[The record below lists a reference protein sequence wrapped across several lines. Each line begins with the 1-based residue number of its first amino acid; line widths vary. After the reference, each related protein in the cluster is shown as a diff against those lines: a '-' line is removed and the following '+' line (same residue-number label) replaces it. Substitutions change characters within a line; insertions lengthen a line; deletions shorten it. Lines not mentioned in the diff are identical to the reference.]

1 MKKKP
6 AVAFISV
13 PSVSYGEIFD
23 MGAMPPVLSMPLG
36 IMYLSSSLKRSG
48 SASDIFHVDYIVEAS
63 KLHAAVEDNDEEFV
77 KKYKNKIERF
87 ILDPAIRE
95 SGKIIPDVIGVSMNF
110 TTQAPMAKQIIE
122 QLKKLWPDAKV
133 VIGGNY
139 ATNNVPILLSHPQV
153 DYVCRGEAEIAFPIF
168 LDQIGENK
176 EVKLKGFYSKK
187 DIEQKKSLSLN
198 CDYSQNID
206 ELPFPDWDVIDHRAY
221 QSGRAKHKREFLTA
235 DDSKNFSIFTSR
247 GCPYHCTF
255 CASYTVHGRKMRYR
269 STKNVVD
276 EMKEIYERFG
286 ATVFVPQDDLF
297 TVNKKRT
304 MELLKGIK
312 DLNIPNLEMQFPNSL
327 AVNTLDEEVIDAMM
341 EAGMTIFYLA
351 IESGSPYTQV
361 KIIKKHV
368 NLDRARRLVEY
379 ANKRNLYTRCNFI
392 IGFPNEKREHIQETI
407 DYIKNLSSDWFSIF
421 LATPLVGTE
430 MFEQFM
436 NQGVLDHSSRDW
448 ETNFQGRNFD
458 TSDLTAGQ
466 LMEIVYRTNLEAN
479 FIGNRQMKIGNWAL
493 ALEVFND
500 VLKLHPYHVIAHY
513 MCMLCFDKLG
523 KFEASKERFKK
534 IVNLVQTVKVS
545 ADMLRKYGGLVPELI
560 KMLNNANLD
569 LNTGIEGEN
578 VNRFLYSQ
586 TFNTGSDILKFGTN
600 TPIEETRVTPG
611 VQSFE
616 KSENIKKKA

>member
-1 MKKKP
+1 
-6 AVAFISV
+6 
-13 PSVSYGEIFD
+13 
-23 MGAMPPVLSMPLG
+23 
-36 IMYLSSSLKRSG
+36 MYQ
-48 SASDIFHVDYIVEAS
+48 D
-63 KLHAAVEDNDEEFV
+63 
-77 KKYKNKIERF
+77 
-87 ILDPAIRE
+87 
-95 SGKIIPDVIGVSMNF
+95 
-110 TTQAPMAKQIIE
+110 
-122 QLKKLWPDAKV
+122 
-133 VIGGNY
+133 
-139 ATNNVPILLSHPQV
+139 
-153 DYVCRGEAEIAFPIF
+153 F
-168 LDQIGENK
+168 L
-176 EVKLKGFYSKK
+176 
-187 DIEQKKSLSLN
+187 LSLN
-198 CDYSQNID
+198 
-206 ELPFPDWDVIDHRAY
+206 PFL
-221 QSGRAKHKREFLTA
+221 Q
-235 DDSKNFSIFTSR
+235 
-247 GCPYHCTF
+247 YH
-255 CASYTVHGRKMRYR
+255 
-269 STKNVVD
+269 
-276 EMKEIYERFG
+276 
-286 ATVFVPQDDLF
+286 
-297 TVNKKRT
+297 
-304 MELLKGIK
+304 
-312 DLNIPNLEMQFPNSL
+312 
-327 AVNTLDEEVIDAMM
+327 
-341 EAGMTIFYLA
+341 
-351 IESGSPYTQV
+351 

>member
-534 IVNLVQTVKVS
+534 IVNLVQTVEVS